1 MEGDIVASVLKKFV
15 KTKMFVLLVL
25 LAILTIVVTIGTNG
39 RFLAVSNIRSIL
51 DSMVITAMLTI
62 GAAMLLISGQLDLSM
77 GTVGTAAAVMF
88 AYLMQVLSWSWFP
101 ALILTLICA
110 GVIGAINAALVNIAR
125 FPAFIATLGMA
136 AVAEG
141 LSYTFSNGAQIPVTD
156 PFVRWVGSGRIADV
170 FPISII
176 LLAVAFVVYGIIL
189 AKTKFGRHMYLTGG
203 NPQATRLFGINPRKV
218 SFILFINSSLMGAM
232 AGILLCSRVAAATA
246 TGIKDRQFFGLTAAI
261 LGGISFGGGT
271 GGMSGAF
278 VGLLIFSAFSNGMV
292 QLRVESFWNNVIY
305 GLLLLTALTFDYVSS
320 RRSRKIKS
328 AK

>member
-1 MEGDIVASVLKKFV
+1 
-15 KTKMFVLLVL
+15 MFVLLVL
-25 LAILTIVVTIGTNG
+25 LAVLTIIVAIGSSG
-39 RFLAVSNIRSIL
+39 RFLEVSNIRSIL
-51 DSMVITAMLTI
+51 DSMVITSMLTI

-88 AYLMQVLSWSWFP
+88 AYLMYELAWSWLPALVLSLL
-101 ALILTLICA
+101 AA
-110 GVIGAINAALVNIAR
+110 AVIGALNATLVNIFR

-136 AVAEG
+136 SVAEG
-141 LSYTFSNGAQIPVTD
+141 LSYTFSNGAQIPVTNS
-156 PFVRWVGSGRIADV
+156 FIRWIGSGRIADV

-176 LLAVAFVVYGIIL
+176 LLAVAFIVYGIIL

-218 SFILFINSSLMGAM
+218 SFILFINSSVMGAM
-232 AGILLCSRVAAATA
+232 AGILLCARVSAATA

-271 GGMSGAF
+271 GGMTGAF

-292 QLRVESFWNNVIY
+292 QLRVESFWTNVIY
-305 GLLLLTALTFDYVSS
+305 GLLLLTALTFDFVIS
-320 RRSRKIKS
+320 RKSMKIKS
-328 AK
+328 SN

>member
-1 MEGDIVASVLKKFV
+1 
-15 KTKMFVLLVL
+15 MFALLVL
-25 LAILTIVVTIGTNG
+25 LAILTVIVTIGTGG
-39 RFLAVSNIRSIL
+39 RFLAVSNITSIL
-51 DSMVITAMLTI
+51 DSMVITSMLTI
-62 GAAMLLISGQLDLSM
+62 GAAMLLISGELDLSI
-77 GTVGTAAAVMF
+77 GAVGTAAALMF
-88 AYLMQVLSWSWFP
+88 AYLMQELSWSWFP
-101 ALILTLICA
+101 AFVLTLLA
-110 GVIGAINAALVNIAR
+110 AAVIGAVNATLVNIVR

-136 AVAEG
+136 AIAEG
-141 LSYTFSNGAQIPVTD
+141 LSYAFSNGAQIPVKNT
-156 PFVRWVGSGRIADV
+156 FVRWIGSGRIADI

-176 LLAVAFVVYGIIL
+176 LLTVAFIVYGIIL
-189 AKTKFGRHMYLTGG
+189 SKTKFGRQMYLTGG

-246 TGIKDRQFFGLTAAI
+246 LGIKERQFFGLTAAI

-278 VGLLIFSAFSNGMV
+278 VGLLIFSAFSNSMV

-305 GLLLLTALTFDYVSS
+305 GFLLLTALTFDFVSS

-328 AK
+328 PR